1 MRSLRPDPSSHSPST
16 PDNPDDQVTDPEAG
30 SPEEPGGGDLPRP
43 PIRDLLEWPL
53 PRILIEA
60 VLGSAGGALLAFA
73 LPGAG
78 ASYLLFAG
86 VGAVAAP
93 VSLLLT
99 PRTGG
104 IPYRAFRYGLAISVV
119 VSLVASFVAGPE
131 TFLLEELLAFGMI
144 LFVLGW
150 GGHAVLASTVDRAFP
165 PPPSSPE
172 PREPYRA

>member
-1 MRSLRPDPSSHSPST
+1 VRSLRPAPSSRPPST
-16 PDNPDDQVTDPEAG
+16 PDNPDDEVTEPATG
-30 SPEEPGGGDLPRP
+30 SPEEPGGDDLPRP
-43 PIRDLLEWPL
+43 PIRELLEWPL
-53 PRILIEA
+53 PRILLEA
-60 VLGSAGGALLAFA
+60 VLGSAGGALFSFA

-86 VGAVAAP
+86 VGGVAAP

-119 VSLVASFVAGPE
+119 VTLVASFMAGPE
-131 TFLLEELLAFGMI
+131 AFLLEELLAFGI
-144 LFVLGW
+144 TLFVLGW
-150 GGHAVLASTVDRAFP
+150 GAHAVLAGTVDRAF